1 MFAYIENSE
10 VSVYPV
16 TMSWIK
22 SQHPN
27 VSFPRNL
34 SDINDLTSFNIVE
47 VIGTDQPTYNDDT
60 QYLQELSPEF
70 VDGQWRQRWNIVSF
84 SDDVIAK
91 NAAMKGQNMRGIRNE
106 LLAQCDWT
114 QLVDSPVDKTAW
126 ATYRQSLRDLPTQT
140 GFPDNITWPTKPS

>member
-34 SDINDLTSFNIVE
+34 SDINDLASFNIVE

-60 QYLQELSPEF
+60 QYLQELSPEL

-114 QLVDSPVDKTAW
+114 QLADSPVDKTAW

-140 GFPDNITWPTKPS
+140 GFPDDITWPTKPS